1 TIHQT
6 EVPPVAGPSVLA
18 LSITP
23 LAIPD
28 SISQDG
34 ASQSSIQVTVLDAN
48 SRPIPGVTLR
58 ADMSIGGVV
67 QAFGTLS
74 ARTTVT
80 GTDGKARTIYTGP
93 PAPPA
98 NLGGSGTKVTIVV
111 TATGTN
117 FQTAQPTSVDIRLV
131 PPGVILP
138 PADTPTPQFS
148 VTPTPVV
155 AKIPARFDGS

>member
-1 TIHQT
+1 MRKVLGTLSTLAAALAIGACTIHQP

-67 QAFGTLS
+67 QDFGTLS
-74 ARTTVT
+74 ART
-80 GTDGKARTIYTGP
+80 
-93 PAPPA
+93 
-98 NLGGSGTKVTIVV
+98 IV
-111 TATGTN
+111 
-117 FQTAQPTSVDIRLV
+117 
-131 PPGVILP
+131 
-138 PADTPTPQFS
+138 
-148 VTPTPVV
+148 
-155 AKIPARFDGS
+155 